1 MNLHASICLPE
12 FTGLQSR
19 MWLLL
24 IILLIVVAMA
34 AGWFST
40 SASISINSHS
50 GRGEEPVDPVMEMT
64 DTEAQSLDA

>member
-1 MNLHASICLPE
+1 
-12 FTGLQSR
+12 

-40 SASISINSHS
+40 SASISINSHAV
-50 GRGEEPVDPVMEMT
+50 GRGEEPADPVMEMT
-64 DTEAQSLDA
+64 DAEAQSLDA

>member
-1 MNLHASICLPE
+1 MSPE

-40 SASISINSHS
+40 SASISINSHAV
-50 GRGEEPVDPVMEMT
+50 GRGEEPADPVMEMT
-64 DTEAQSLDA
+64 DAEAQSLDA